1 MYVFLSVLLAVL
13 GLVMV
18 FKPDLVYSVTESWKH
33 NGSNDPSDFYILNI
47 RIGGCIFAAVGV
59 IGVIVIGFVL

>member
-18 FKPDLVYSVTESWKH
+18 FKSDLVYSVTESWKH
-33 NGSNDPSDFYILNI
+33 NGSKTLRTFTL
-47 RIGGCIFAAVGV
+47 
-59 IGVIVIGFVL
+59 